1 MTYVTVVGTRTTVY
15 GRAHELVRLPLTS
28 RVQQLLDRGVLHAVE
43 YDGREP
49 NAANEVDMGE
59 VGETRETGE
68 TRLELLDR
76 ARAMGIDVRPSWS
89 KSRLR
94 DEIAKRGEI
103 QASQSS
109 SQPPTPTDPIVDIGE
124 TALATPEEVVNND
137 STD

>member
-1 MTYVTVVGTRTTVY
+1 MTYVTVVGVRTTVY
-15 GRAHELVRLPLTS
+15 GRAHEPVRLPLTS

-43 YDGREP
+43 YDGR
-49 NAANEVDMGE
+49 ANEVDTGE
-59 VGETRETGE
+59 VGEVSETRE

-103 QASQSS
+103 QASQSP
-109 SQPPTPTDPIVDIGE
+109 SQPPAPADPIVDIGE
-124 TALATPEEVVNND
+124 TTLAMPEEVVNDD